1 MNAQDL
7 NIKSFLDE
15 LYQQTGGDMAAQAS
29 MYDVGAAIGLEKAE
43 AGSLAEE
50 LMVQGLVEL
59 KTLAGGIGIT
69 AEGLATLGVA
79 ASSPQST
86 DPLQGFGE
94 GPVTDDKDR
103 QLIDLLTTEVKNELA
118 ERKVDF
124 ELLEEIILDLKSI
137 EVQLLSPKPK
147 IAVFR
152 ELFRSL
158 HGALSAA
165 KIDNTASKLAAV
177 IA

>member
-1 MNAQDL
+1 MNGQDL

-15 LYQQTGGDMAAQAS
+15 LYRQTGGDTVAQAS
-29 MYDVGAAIGLEKAE
+29 MYDVGAAIGLEKSE

-69 AEGLATLGVA
+69 AEGLSTLGVT

-94 GPVTDDKDR
+94 GPVTGDKDR
-103 QLIDLLTTEVKNELA
+103 QLIHQLTA
-118 ERKVDF
+118 EIKSKIVERQVDF
-124 ELLEEIILDLKSI
+124 ELLEEIVLDLKTI

-147 IAVFR
+147 IGVFQ

-158 HGALSAA
+158 HGALATA
-165 KIDNTASKLAAV
+165 KIDDTASKLASI